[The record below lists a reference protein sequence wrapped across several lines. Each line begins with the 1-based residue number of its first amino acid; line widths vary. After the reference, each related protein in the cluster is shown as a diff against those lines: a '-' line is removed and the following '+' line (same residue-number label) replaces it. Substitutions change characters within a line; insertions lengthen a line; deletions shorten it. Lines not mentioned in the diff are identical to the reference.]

1 MFPITDHQYTCE
13 MFTKVM
19 TMMIMLDYVI
29 VYYIKDLATLVIH
42 YITVTDPGYIS
53 KYSFKLRYKPRL
65 HLAIYLFI
73 AFQTLAIYLFI
84 SLFHF
89 RL

>member
-19 TMMIMLDYVI
+19 TMMIMLGYVI
-29 VYYIKDLATLVIH
+29 VYNIK
-42 YITVTDPGYIS
+42 DPGYIS
-53 KYSFKLRYKPRL
+53 YPLHYCNRPCYISKYYFKLRYRPRL

-84 SLFHF
+84 SF
-89 RL
+89 